1 MLQQR
6 GPGSVG
12 RIRLDYTS
20 ATLSGTVTPAAGYVS
35 TYLQPSSSSPW
46 VIVHADLPCAA
57 NGVYQTK
64 YNQDGLSRTGVANTA
79 ACQAICAASSACDF
93 FSYSSTHGPQ
103 KCATYYRGTCAVG
116 EAAFVGDG
124 YTTYA
129 KPPVLPPSVS
139 WAWPPCA
146 SCELVPCGNCQ
157 EGCPAKWCSA
167 ADAAAGLGTGWSANW
182 CANGNRGKQATFCEK
197 TPIGIL
203 VG

>member
-1 MLQQR
+1 MNVGHSMLLLLLFS
-6 GPGSVG
+6 PLVAASH
-12 RIRLDYTS
+12 RLS
-20 ATLSGTVTPAAGYVS
+20 SPPPSPA
-35 TYLQPSSSSPW
+35 PSPW
-46 VIVHADLPCAA
+46 VVVHADLPCGAPA
-57 NGVYQTK
+57 QWNA
-64 YNQDGLSRTGVANTA
+64 DLSRGGVANTA

-93 FSYSSTHGPQ
+93 FSYSTGLQHNQ
-103 KCATYYRGTCAVG
+103 QCATYQGTCA
-116 EAAFVGDG
+116 FGDALHDGYG

-146 SCELVPCGNCQ
+146 SCELVPCGECQ
-157 EGCPAKWCSA
+157 EGCPPKWCSA
-167 ADAAAGLGTGWSANW
+167 ADAAAGLGTGRSANW

>member
-1 MLQQR
+1 M
-6 GPGSVG
+6 
-12 RIRLDYTS
+12 
-20 ATLSGTVTPAAGYVS
+20 
-35 TYLQPSSSSPW
+35 
-46 VIVHADLPCAA
+46 
-57 NGVYQTK
+57 
-64 YNQDGLSRTGVANTA
+64 ANTA

-93 FSYSSTHGPQ
+93 FSYSFSANQ

-167 ADAAAGLGTGWSANW
+167 ARTGSANW
-182 CANGNRGKQATFCEK
+182 CANGNRGKQPTFCEK